1 MKKFSMLLLIV
12 SSAFILQGCVHKV
25 VTVPVKV
32 AYTATKGVVKGTVA
46 VTEAII
52 PGDSKDKDK
61 ED

>member
-1 MKKFSMLLLIV
+1 MKKLSVFLLIIT
-12 SSAFILQGCVHKV
+12 SALILQGCVHKV

>member
-32 AYTATKGVVKGTVA
+32 GYTATKGVVKGTVA
-46 VTEAII
+46 VTKAII

>member
-1 MKKFSMLLLIV
+1 MLLLIV
-12 SSAFILQGCVHKV
+12 SSAFILQGCVHNV

-32 AYTATKGVVKGTVA
+32 AYTATNGVVQGTGA
-46 VTEAII
+46 VTKAII